1 MPCCTVMA
9 AALLHACYTG
19 SIVYVHKGSKRK
31 REKEVE
37 RLQMSKENVG
47 GKQEVHKHSE
57 HY

>member
-1 MPCCTVMA
+1 MA
-9 AALLHACYTG
+9 AALLHACYT
-19 SIVYVHKGSKRK
+19 SIVYVHEGSKRK

-37 RLQMSKENVG
+37 RSQMSKENVG

>member
-1 MPCCTVMA
+1 MA

-37 RLQMSKENVG
+37 RPQMSKENVG